1 MKAYDISELEM
12 MADGD
17 QEFLLDMLKTFVE
30 ELPEDITAMNAA
42 IENENA
48 TLTYQI
54 AHKMKP
60 NLQIFGLQLAENIK
74 VLEQWS
80 KSSLEHKEIL
90 PYAQEITDKV
100 NLVCTEIKNDYNLA

>member
-1 MKAYDISELEM
+1 
-12 MADGD
+12 
-17 QEFLLDMLKTFVE
+17 MLKTFVE
-30 ELPEDITAMNAA
+30 ELPEDIEAMNAA

-60 NLQIFGLQLAENIK
+60 NLQIFGLRLTANIK
-74 VLEQWS
+74 ILEQWS
-80 KSSLEHKEIL
+80 KSDLKHHEIL

-100 NLVCTEIKNDYNLA
+100 TLVCQEIKNDYNLA